1 MDTIATRTATFTK
14 WMVGEGPE
22 MKGTVGGA
30 VGEGAYEGKV
40 LDMVTGD
47 TTVVAAEYGFKGS
60 AHDFKALVHVEQ
72 TGLHAEITGVVI
84 EGWSKG
90 SPVRGSYDEIQCAH
104 DGTTTDCWSGSL
116 TIE

>member
-40 LDMVTGD
+40 LDMVMGD

-72 TGLHAEITGVVI
+72 TGLHARDHGRRHRRLEQGESGPRLVRR
-84 EGWSKG
+84 G
-90 SPVRGSYDEIQCAH
+90 PVLS
-104 DGTTTDCWSGSL
+104 
-116 TIE
+116 